1 MEGHAPVR
9 NARLVPPPPCRSD
22 ATWLALNDPVQVGSK
37 MLLRSLIVI
46 VGLALAVPASAQN
59 RIALLIGNQDYGPGV
74 GKLINP
80 LNDTKLVA
88 NALRKVGFRVLP
100 ILENGT
106 RADILDAL
114 DGYVAALKAAGPDAI
129 GFIYYSGHGIAA
141 RGVNYIIPVDV
152 ASPSTRLLRAGGVKQ
167 SEVLDILQ
175 KEAPNAV
182 HYLVIDACRNELRG
196 SRGAKGFLPVNQQA
210 GTLIAF
216 ATAPGQTASD
226 VGEGGGPYA
235 KALARELVKP
245 HVPDLLM
252 FHRVRVAVSKSTGGD
267 QIPWT
272 LDGIQRD
279 QRPQLGNSKATL
291 GQTKR
296 ETLKPQKPKSQTP
309 KSQKPERNTKPKV
322 QNQRIGATGQRC
334 LALPSRLSSKIAIRP
349 GLVLC
354 NPQQQSSRI
363 EITAVLSEVVRY
375 KNGSFGITSCY
386 SDDRE
391 CGVHWGGPSFRIEA
405 GEKAGTAYFVPIR

>member
-1 MEGHAPVR
+1 
-9 NARLVPPPPCRSD
+9 
-22 ATWLALNDPVQVGSK
+22 
-37 MLLRSLIVI
+37 MLLRSFII
-46 VGLALAVPASAQN
+46 IIGLALAVPVSAQS
-59 RIALLIGNQDYGPGV
+59 RIALLIGNQDYGAGV
-74 GKLINP
+74 GTLINP

-88 NALRKVGFRVLP
+88 NALRKVGFRVMP
-100 ILENGT
+100 IVKNGT

-114 DGYVAALKAAGPDAI
+114 DKYVSALRDAGPDAI

-152 ASPSTRLLRAGGVKQ
+152 ARPSTRLLRAGGVKQ

-175 KEAPNAV
+175 KEAPNAA
-182 HYLVIDACRNELRG
+182 HYFVIDACRNELRG
-196 SRGAKGFLPVNQQA
+196 SRGAKGFVPVNQQA

-226 VGEGGGPYA
+226 VGNGGGPYA
-235 KALARELVKP
+235 KALANELVKP
-245 HVPDLLM
+245 NVPDLLM
-252 FHRVRVAVSKSTGGD
+252 FHRVRVAVRKSTGGD
-267 QIPWT
+267 QVPWT

-279 QRPQLGNSKATL
+279 QRPELGNAVRIGDK
-291 GQTKR
+291 GKRQT
-296 ETLKPQKPKSQTP
+296 TKPQTP
-309 KSQKPERNTKPKV
+309 KRPKPARKPKPKV
-322 QNQRIGATGQRC
+322 QNGRVGSNGQGC
-334 LALPSRLSSKIAIRP
+334 LALPARMSSKIAVRP

-386 SDDRE
+386 SDDKE

-405 GEKAGTAYFVPIR
+405 GEKAGSAYFVPIR

>member
-1 MEGHAPVR
+1 
-9 NARLVPPPPCRSD
+9 
-22 ATWLALNDPVQVGSK
+22 

-46 VGLALAVPASAQN
+46 IGLALAVPASAQS

-88 NALRKVGFRVLP
+88 KALSKVGFRVLP
-100 ILENGT
+100 IVENGT

-114 DGYVAALKAAGPDAI
+114 DRYVSALRDAGPDAI

-152 ASPSTRLLRAGGVKQ
+152 TRPSTRLLRAGGVKQ
-167 SEVLDILQ
+167 SELLDILQ
-175 KEAPNAV
+175 KEAPNAA

-196 SRGAKGFLPVNQQA
+196 SRGAKGFVPVNQQA

-226 VGEGGGPYA
+226 LGKGGGPYA
-235 KALARELVKP
+235 KALANELVKP
-245 HVPDLLM
+245 NVPDLLM
-252 FHRVRVAVSKSTGGD
+252 FHRVRVAVRKSTGGD

-279 QRPQLGNSKATL
+279 QRPRLGNGIETGSQSK
-291 GQTKR
+291 R
-296 ETLKPQKPKSQTP
+296 P
-309 KSQKPERNTKPKV
+309 KPEKVKKPKV
-322 QNQRIGATGQRC
+322 RKQRLRSNGQGC
-334 LALPSRLSSKIAIRP
+334 LALPARMSSKIAVRP

-375 KNGSFGITSCY
+375 KNGSYGVTSCY

-405 GEKAGTAYFVPIR
+405 GEQAGTADFVPIR